1 MSRWPFR
8 RGLHDLGSGC
18 FAYLQPDGGWGWSNA
33 GLIESRGETLLVDTL
48 MGLSITRD
56 MLDEM
61 RRKVPAAAR
70 IGTLVNTHANPDHVL
85 GNELVEGA
93 EIISGREAAEEISRM
108 DPAAFVRMAH
118 NWQQLGEG
126 GEFFHETMGVQFDFS
141 GVTIAPPTRTF
152 ERELTLTVGE
162 KLVRLIDLGPAHTRS
177 DTIVHVP
184 ADRTVF
190 TGDILFN
197 AATPIVWAG
206 PIENWIRACD
216 YLLALEVE
224 TLVPGHGPIADDAA
238 VRAQKRYLE
247 FVRDEARSRF
257 DAGLAWEEAAA
268 DIALGDFS
276 GWGDAERLV
285 ANVRALY
292 GEFDATLRPT
302 TAPELFGAMG
312 RWRKRFGRGR

>member
-1 MSRWPFR
+1 MSRWPFT
-8 RGLHDLGSGC
+8 RGLHDLGNGC

-33 GLIESRGETLLVDTL
+33 GLIENRGETLLVDTL
-48 MGLSITRD
+48 MGLAITRD

-70 IGTLVNTHANPDHVL
+70 IGKLVNTHANPDHVL

-93 EIISGREAAEEISRM
+93 EIISGREAADEISRM
-108 DPAAFVRMAH
+108 DPAGFVRMAH
-118 NWQQLGEG
+118 DWQQLGEG
-126 GEFFHETMGVQFDFS
+126 GEFFHETMGAQFDFS
-141 GVTIAPPTRTF
+141 GITIAAPTRTF
-152 ERELTLTVGE
+152 ERELTLAVGE
-162 KLVRLIDLGPAHTRS
+162 KLVHLIDLGPAHTRS
-177 DTIVHVP
+177 DTVVHVP

-197 AATPIVWAG
+197 EATPIVWAG

-216 YLLALEVE
+216 YLLALDVE
-224 TLVPGHGPIADDAA
+224 TVVPGHGPIADKAA
-238 VRAQKRYLE
+238 VRAQKQYFE
-247 FVRDEARSRF
+247 FVRDEARSRYE
-257 DAGLAWEEAAA
+257 AGLAWEEAAA
-268 DIALGDFS
+268 DIALGEFA

-292 GEFDATLRPT
+292 GEFGAALPSA
-302 TAPELFGAMG
+302 TAPEIFGAMG